1 MADASADSAG
11 VVVPPPI
18 VYALGLGVGY
28 ALDRFKA
35 APVAVGGGR
44 ILLGW
49 VFAGAGVALA
59 ASAIVLFRRAG
70 TSPVPIQPT
79 TALVVRGPYRFT
91 RNPMYV
97 GLTALYAGVTLLI
110 NSLWPLL
117 LLPVVLGVI
126 RWAVIA
132 REEAYLERK
141 FGDAYRAYTTRVR
154 RWVCPRTPTHFT
166 WGRSPLTSLPRP
178 GTPRK
183 TRPNTR
189 PTSGGSPPIRRP
201 TAPTAPRP
209 SPP

>member
-18 VYALGLGVGY
+18 VYALGFGIGY
-28 ALDRFKA
+28 ALDRFKP
-35 APVAVGGGR
+35 APVAVGGAR

-97 GLTALYAGVTLLI
+97 GLAALYAGVTLLI
-110 NSLWPLL
+110 NSVWPLL

-154 RWVCPRTPTHFT
+154 RW
-166 WGRSPLTSLPRP
+166 L
-178 GTPRK
+178 
-183 TRPNTR
+183 
-189 PTSGGSPPIRRP
+189 
-201 TAPTAPRP
+201 
-209 SPP
+209 

>member
-1 MADASADSAG
+1 
-11 VVVPPPI
+11 
-18 VYALGLGVGY
+18 
-28 ALDRFKA
+28 LDRFKP
-35 APVAVGGGR
+35 APVAVGGAR

-49 VFAGAGVALA
+49 VFAGAGVGLA

-97 GLTALYAGVTLLI
+97 GLAALYAGVTLLI
-110 NSLWPLL
+110 NSLWPLP

-154 RWVCPRTPTHFT
+154 RGAWARAITHVPEV
-166 WGRSPLTSLPRP
+166 RSVYTSLS
-178 GTPRK
+178 TPA
-183 TRPNTR
+183 
-189 PTSGGSPPIRRP
+189 
-201 TAPTAPRP
+201 TARMR
-209 SPP
+209 